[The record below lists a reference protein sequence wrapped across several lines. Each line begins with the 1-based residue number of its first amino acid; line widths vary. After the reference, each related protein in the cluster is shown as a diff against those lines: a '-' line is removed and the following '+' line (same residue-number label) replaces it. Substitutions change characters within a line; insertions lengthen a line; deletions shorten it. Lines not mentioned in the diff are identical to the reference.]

1 MEKPVLKFWSHDLNR
16 PLVDKVHT
24 HPYWQME
31 YIVRGGGT
39 RVFDRNDAPVELK
52 NGMFVLIP
60 PLVPHRFA
68 RIGEGTETCS
78 FKFTFAGGNPQGD
91 ILLYSGELPFF
102 RWTGGEVERL
112 IAAPLPVLERNRLLE
127 YLLMNILDCTS
138 AASPESENETPL
150 LSRLRDLVHSR
161 GRELNVCVAAEEL
174 NLTVSQ
180 LKYRFA
186 GECAKA
192 GLPDRS
198 VKRYID
204 RLLTE
209 LIESYLEY
217 SMLSIGEIARATRF
231 PDIYSMSHFYK
242 RLRGR
247 SPANWDRRREPP
259 V

>member
-1 MEKPVLKFWSHDLNR
+1 M
-16 PLVDKVHT
+16 
-24 HPYWQME
+24 
-31 YIVRGGGT
+31 
-39 RVFDRNDAPVELK
+39 
-52 NGMFVLIP
+52 
-60 PLVPHRFA
+60 
-68 RIGEGTETCS
+68 
-78 FKFTFAGGNPQGD
+78 
-91 ILLYSGELPFF
+91 
-102 RWTGGEVERL
+102 
-112 IAAPLPVLERNRLLE
+112 
-127 YLLMNILDCTS
+127 
-138 AASPESENETPL
+138 
-150 LSRLRDLVHSR
+150 
-161 GRELNVCVAAEEL
+161 CVAAEEL

-198 VKRYID
+198 AKHYID

-217 SMLSIGEIARATRF
+217 SMFSIGEIARATRF

>member
-1 MEKPVLKFWSHDLNR
+1 
-16 PLVDKVHT
+16 
-24 HPYWQME
+24 ME
-31 YIVRGGGT
+31 YIIQGAGT
-39 RVFDRNDAPVELK
+39 RVFDRNDMPVELK

-60 PLVPHRFA
+60 PLVPHRFS
-68 RIGEGTETCS
+68 RIGTGTETCS
-78 FKFTFAGGNPQGD
+78 FKFTFSGGNPEGD

-102 RWTGGEVERL
+102 RWLGGEAERL
-112 IAAPLPVLERNRLLE
+112 VAAPLPVLERNRLLE

-138 AASPESENETPL
+138 AASPESADETPL

-198 VKRYID
+198 AKRYID